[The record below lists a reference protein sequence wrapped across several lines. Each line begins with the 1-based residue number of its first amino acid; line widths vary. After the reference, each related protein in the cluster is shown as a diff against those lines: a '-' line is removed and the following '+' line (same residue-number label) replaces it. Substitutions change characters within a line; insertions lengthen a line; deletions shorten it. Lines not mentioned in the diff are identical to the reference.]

1 MKWLCWKSF
10 GCPLPNILPNSLSW
24 TDDMT
29 TLSMLNESREM
40 VDGSIG
46 CCSIDWLM
54 QLQQPSCPLVRLLIL
69 GLLALPVY
77 NAILIVV
84 GWRLHCSVSSSAERL
99 VVDSQGY
106 RPVKRQAPSPPLAP
120 KPPPRLRRH
129 KATETPSSSSLVL
142 WYQKPHFSQENPFDE
157 DDNYKDL
164 RENLKMVLGGLQNAS
179 LPLPP
184 QTPIFVPPLVEPLT
198 PSESLT
204 PTESPRRGNQKQRYK
219 LLSGILKHLGINSIR
234 KRWKTH
240 ASRKKITT
248 SASSASLSNS
258 SGIGN
263 SSFYVY

>member
-10 GCPLPNILPNSLSW
+10 GCPMPNILPNALSW

-29 TLSMLNESREM
+29 TLSMLNESRES

-142 WYQKPHFSQENPFDE
+142 WYQNPHLSQENPFDE

-164 RENLKMVLGGLQNAS
+164 RENLKMVLGGLQNAP

-204 PTESPRRGNQKQRYK
+204 PTESPRRGNQKQRSK

-248 SASSASLSNS
+248 SPSSASLSNS
-258 SGIGN
+258 SCIGN